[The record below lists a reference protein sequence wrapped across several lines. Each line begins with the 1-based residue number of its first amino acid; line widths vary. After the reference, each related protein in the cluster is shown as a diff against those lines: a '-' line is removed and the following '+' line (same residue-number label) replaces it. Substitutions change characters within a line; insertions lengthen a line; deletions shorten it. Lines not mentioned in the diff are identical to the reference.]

1 MIAEKLLAFK
11 MNVSVV
17 NDTKKTPRNI
27 KFYLTKN
34 IKNAVKDKD
43 VIIISTPLTKFTKGL
58 INKDILRLLATG
70 AIVVNVSRSLCLNL
84 RDLIFF

>member
-17 NDTKKTPRNI
+17 NDKKSTRGI
-27 KFYLTKN
+27 KFNLTKN
-34 IKNAVKDKD
+34 IKKAVKDKD

-58 INKDILRLLATG
+58 IIK
-70 AIVVNVSRSLCLNL
+70 
-84 RDLIFF
+84 IF